1 MGIRVPTD
9 LVDGEQ
15 EAMRYLKMTQCEG
28 YCKDVLMRKV
38 AILCAFDIVKCQGK
52 SGSKLFPEFNA
63 KGLAVASSMLNGRG
77 IAIAENIRKPVATN
91 LIIACCCVNF
101 AIFLMEYRKKVQN
114 LFTDE

>member
-15 EAMRYLKMTQCEG
+15 EAMRYFKMTQCEG

-38 AILCAFDIVKCQGK
+38 AILCALANVKCHGK

-63 KGLAVASSMLNGRG
+63 KGLVVKTNMLSG
-77 IAIAENIRKPVATN
+77 
-91 LIIACCCVNF
+91 
-101 AIFLMEYRKKVQN
+101 
-114 LFTDE
+114 